1 MFVHLL
7 IVNYMFIFVCSS
19 KWKGLELIPKDTWA
33 THAMAHVMEMEGRQD
48 EGIEFMSQTMENWKV
63 SYTVN
68 SLLINNHLSK
78 TRGIARGGS

>member
-1 MFVHLL
+1 
-7 IVNYMFIFVCSS
+7 
-19 KWKGLELIPKDTWA
+19 
-33 THAMAHVMEMEGRQD
+33 MAHVMEMEGRQD

-68 SLLINNHLSK
+68 SLLINDHLSK